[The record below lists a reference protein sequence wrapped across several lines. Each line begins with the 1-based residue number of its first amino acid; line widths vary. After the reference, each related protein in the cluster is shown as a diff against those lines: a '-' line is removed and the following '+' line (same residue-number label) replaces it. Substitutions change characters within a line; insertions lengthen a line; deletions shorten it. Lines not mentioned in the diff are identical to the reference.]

1 MAEFIPLFGAST
13 PIDAPESEA
22 ETDSNA
28 TTKPVIKVEDYDR
41 DSLHTLPL
49 AILPIQ
55 TKTLQTAR
63 FVKNSKL
70 ESMVETFREKGTGSG
85 QFEVEGL
92 ATNFGWDECEEHPD
106 LFLLRKLAPLSSFD
120 PYSLRLTLREN
131 NIPIKDITVLQLS
144 NDKTQQ
150 LNTYMTAFT
159 RPLIDQIYGGKD
171 DGINDFG
178 DVMSLFRNPDI
189 RQTRSKLKLMAQ
201 SLGIQMEEIPK
212 FLEDY
217 GDIFLSIAYYR
228 NCVDEIKP
236 ASEQFLE
243 SLEDLRGNYQ
253 LKSDIG
259 LMDACNVLESTIS
272 KTMGNMS
279 KLLDN
284 FTLSAG
290 QFWETMSK
298 TSFQQVEDSIKSQ
311 QTTLGGILCGLT
323 VKLDAYKEK
332 FPSPDSGGPIK
343 RAEFIRQEMKTGI
356 NELRKIGSKRAAPS
370 LKIAS

>member
-1 MAEFIPLFGAST
+1 MAEFFPLYGTSKS
-13 PIDAPESEA
+13 IDASEPESKTVA
-22 ETDSNA
+22 V
-28 TTKPVIKVEDYDR
+28 TTNESIIEVEDYDR

-49 AILPIQ
+49 SILPIQ

-63 FVKNSKL
+63 FIKNSKL
-70 ESMVETFREKGTGSG
+70 ESMVETFRDKGTGSG

-92 ATNFGWDECEEHPD
+92 ATNFGWDESEEHPD

-131 NIPIKDITVLQLS
+131 NIPIKDISVLQLS
-144 NDKTQQ
+144 SDKTQQ

-159 RPLIDQIYGGKD
+159 RPLIDQIFGGKD
-171 DGINDFG
+171 SNINDFT
-178 DVMSLFRNPDI
+178 DVMTLFKNPDI

-201 SLGIQMEEIPK
+201 SLGIQMHEIPK

-236 ASEQFLE
+236 TSEQFLE
-243 SLEDLRGNYQ
+243 SLEDIRGNYQ
-253 LKSDIG
+253 LKSDTG
-259 LMDACNVLESTIS
+259 LMDACNVLESTVS

-284 FTLSAG
+284 FTVSAG

-298 TSFQQVEDSIKSQ
+298 TSFEHVEESVKSQ

-332 FPSPDSGGPIK
+332 FPSPDTGGPIK
-343 RAEFIRQEMKTGI
+343 RAEFIRQEMRTGI
-356 NELRKIGSKRAAPS
+356 DELRKIGSKSAKPP
-370 LKIAS
+370 LKLVS

>member
-1 MAEFIPLFGAST
+1 MAEFFPLYGTSKQ
-13 PIDAPESEA
+13 IDASEPGT
-22 ETDSNA
+22 ETEVKTPN
-28 TTKPVIKVEDYDR
+28 KLVVEVEDFDR

-92 ATNFGWDECEEHPD
+92 ATNFGWDENEEHPD

-131 NIPIKDITVLQLS
+131 NIPIKDISVLQLS

-171 DGINDFG
+171 TGIGDFG
-178 DVMSLFRNPDI
+178 DVMALFKNPDI
-189 RQTRSKLKLMAQ
+189 RQTRSKLKLMAD
-201 SLGIQMEEIPK
+201 SLGIRMDEIPK

-236 ASEQFLE
+236 TSDQFLE
-243 SLEDLRGNYQ
+243 SLEDIRGNYQ

-259 LMDACNVLESTIS
+259 RVMVESGVWHQDQAATRS
-272 KTMGNMS
+272 TS
-279 KLLDN
+279 VTSTPSLN
-284 FTLSAG
+284 FTP
-290 QFWETMSK
+290 
-298 TSFQQVEDSIKSQ
+298 VI
-311 QTTLGGILCGLT
+311 TL
-323 VKLDAYKEK
+323 VK
-332 FPSPDSGGPIK
+332 
-343 RAEFIRQEMKTGI
+343 
-356 NELRKIGSKRAAPS
+356 
-370 LKIAS
+370 

>member
-92 ATNFGWDECEEHPD
+92 ATNFGWDESEEHPD

-144 NDKTQQ
+144 N
-150 LNTYMTAFT
+150 
-159 RPLIDQIYGGKD
+159 
-171 DGINDFG
+171 
-178 DVMSLFRNPDI
+178 
-189 RQTRSKLKLMAQ
+189 
-201 SLGIQMEEIPK
+201 
-212 FLEDY
+212 
-217 GDIFLSIAYYR
+217 
-228 NCVDEIKP
+228 
-236 ASEQFLE
+236 
-243 SLEDLRGNYQ
+243 
-253 LKSDIG
+253 
-259 LMDACNVLESTIS
+259 
-272 KTMGNMS
+272 
-279 KLLDN
+279 
-284 FTLSAG
+284 
-290 QFWETMSK
+290 
-298 TSFQQVEDSIKSQ
+298 
-311 QTTLGGILCGLT
+311 
-323 VKLDAYKEK
+323 
-332 FPSPDSGGPIK
+332 
-343 RAEFIRQEMKTGI
+343 
-356 NELRKIGSKRAAPS
+356 
-370 LKIAS
+370 